1 MFHAPRATTVS
12 VVRNLDKFKKT
23 ITRNS
28 SRRPG
33 NGRSGE
39 GPPKGTYVLGPDSD
53 DDAGDDS
60 RVVPQVVAPQR
71 VKYTRLQDVL
81 QEMIDRFSAI
91 PLHVS
96 ALDSL
101 AVLVYASQE
110 LDANSRDSDET
121 FSTFDMFVNTLDAN
135 PTTIPELQSAA
146 NVVEQFETLCKT
158 WGPNKQYL
166 LEFFNDNV
174 VQIEQR
180 CNSTFL
186 QEVQSNVQATNMLL
200 RQDPTQELMPLG
212 MEDTHKA
219 VTDALGDNGKDP
231 EEKELDV
238 LKHKISVK
246 LNSANVTESEIETVV
261 SEAYKEFLKRL
272 KNVIDNEEIKIH
284 EDLGYKHEQWSIN
297 FDQHWRTIKSG
308 FKEKL
313 DNVFSDAKN
322 RDHMRDKIRTNVE
335 LIFNT
340 ILVCS

>member
-1 MFHAPRATTVS
+1 MFHAFRATTASVS
-12 VVRNLDKFKKT
+12 RDPVTFKKP

-33 NGRSGE
+33 KGRSDK

-53 DDAGDDS
+53 DDAGNDS
-60 RVVPQVVAPQR
+60 RVVPQNVAPQR

-110 LDANSRDSDET
+110 LDANSRDRDET
-121 FSTFDMFVNTLDAN
+121 FTTFDMFVNTLDAN
-135 PTTIPELQSAA
+135 PTMILELQSAA
-146 NVVEQFETLCKT
+146 KVVEQFETLCKT

-166 LEFFNDNV
+166 LEFFNNKM
-174 VQIEQR
+174 VQIKQR
-180 CNSTFL
+180 CNPTFL

-219 VTDALGDNGKDP
+219 VTDALQDNGQDP
-231 EEKELDV
+231 EKNELDV
-238 LKHKISVK
+238 LKHNISVE
-246 LNSANVTESEIETVV
+246 LNSANMTEIETVV
-261 SEAYKEFLKRL
+261 SKAYKEFLERL
-272 KNVIDNEEIKIH
+272 KSLIDTGEIIFH
-284 EDLGYKHEQWSIN
+284 ENLGYKHEQWSIN
-297 FDQHWRTIKSG
+297 FDQHWKTINSG